1 MENATIRPATSAE
14 GPFLQRMLAIAAD
27 WRPGSV
33 VRSVEEVLAEPK
45 LAHYVLGWP
54 RAGDFG
60 VVASDDDGRLVGA
73 AWCRFFTADDP
84 GFGFVSS
91 EVPEVSLGVVSGFRR
106 RGVGRQ
112 LMVGLVDEARSRGI
126 GRLSLSVE
134 VDNPAMDL
142 YAELGFVPV
151 ADADGAATMVLDL
164 G

>member
-1 MENATIRPATSAE
+1 
-14 GPFLQRMLAIAAD
+14 MLAIAAD

-73 AWCRFFTADDP
+73 AWCRSFTADDP

-112 LMVGLVDEARSRGI
+112 LMVGLET
-126 GRLSLSVE
+126 GRASCRESVC
-134 VDNPAMDL
+134 
-142 YAELGFVPV
+142 
-151 ADADGAATMVLDL
+151 
-164 G
+164 

>member
-1 MENATIRPATSAE
+1 
-14 GPFLQRMLAIAAD
+14 MLAIAAD

-60 VVASDDDGRLVGA
+60 VVASDDDGQLVGA
-73 AWCRFFTADDP
+73 AWCRSFTADDP

-91 EVPEVSLGVVSGFRR
+91 VVPEVSLGVVTAFRT

-112 LMVGLVDEARSRGI
+112 LLVGPEDRKR
-126 GRLSLSVE
+126 
-134 VDNPAMDL
+134 D
-142 YAELGFVPV
+142 
-151 ADADGAATMVLDL
+151 
-164 G
+164 